1 MHKLIINNDDL
12 FDKVVEILRTGRKVT
27 IPVKGYSMLP
37 FIRGEKDIVVLEG
50 ICGGAK
56 TTDAPGAD
64 SGGYVVDGAASEC
77 VAAKSGDAPGADSS
91 GYVVDGA
98 ASECVAA
105 KAAGEG
111 VRRCEL
117 RRGDIVLFRFEGR
130 YILHRVLKIKD
141 GVVEIQG
148 DGVYMS
154 KEHCR
159 LEHVYGRVV
168 KILRDGEK
176 EIDPNSAGQRL
187 LVWCWGVLFP
197 VRRYLLAV
205 YRRLPQN
212 RDL

>member
-1 MHKLIINNDDL
+1 MIVVGAKYRSGKARNVDRVHKLIINNDDL

-37 FIRGEKDIVVLEG
+37 FIRGEKDLVVLEG

-56 TTDAPGAD
+56 ATDAPGAD

-77 VAAKSGDAPGADSS
+77 VAAK
-91 GYVVDGA
+91 
-98 ASECVAA
+98 
-105 KAAGEG
+105 AAGEG
-111 VRRCEL
+111 ERRREL
-117 RRGDIVLFRFEGR
+117 RRGDIVLFHFEGR

-141 GVVEIQG
+141 GVAEIQG

-168 KILRDGEK
+168 KVLKDGEK

-187 LVWCWGVLFP
+187 LVWCWGALFP